1 MEKESTK
8 MASPVKGEA
17 PKTESKAP
25 AKVEVKKFPELEQ
38 YREEIKANNIKVVLF
53 VGHENSPNHFEVQLN
68 NVANEIKNSLK

>member
-1 MEKESTK
+1 
-8 MASPVKGEA
+8 MASPIKGVA

-25 AKVEVKKFPELEQ
+25 AKVEAKKFPELER